1 LIAVFFFLFIVVFF
15 DRWYLQDCSVTLWV
29 VYLFVFNAEKGP
41 LGSTIALRQ
50 ALDQRNQLFFH
61 WV

>member
-1 LIAVFFFLFIVVFF
+1 LIAVLFLLFLVVFF
-15 DRWYLQDCSVTLWV
+15 DRWYLQNCSVALRV
-29 VYLFVFNAEKGP
+29 VDLFVFDAEKGP

-50 ALDQRNQLFFH
+50 ALNQRNQLFFH